1 MKENIED
8 YRKAGFI
15 NLDEYFLNNPGSF
28 TYPYYIDGY
37 DEKNFWTQVGKED
50 KEKFIYVKP
59 REGKEAEDIY
69 NVYAELLYQEMMKQ
83 VGIKT
88 ANFDASY
95 YDGNV
100 ATLSENVLDDYDKNE
115 FIINS
120 SELLCSN
127 RYSSDSSIED
137 LFNTIHDYCEYEH
150 IDKKQEEK
158 CYKDIQKVCI
168 ADIFLLSTDRDI
180 NDLDFIAGKDNKENE
195 KVITE
200 ETGVVLDDSFLS
212 EYLTAKQVNS
222 IMKDFY
228 KTWNENKYINLLKQF
243 NLPTDKLIKDFSSGM
258 RMKLKIATAISHN
271 PKLLILDEPT
281 SGLDPIV
288 RNEILDIFR
297 KYIEEDET
305 RSILLS
311 THITTDLEHISDYI
325 VFIEKG
331 KIIFD
336 LPTDELLENYGI
348 IKCSR
353 EDFIRLDEKDYI
365 AYKKGKYQYEVLT
378 NDKSAIRSK
387 YNISTIDKP
396 SIEDIMLFYI
406 KGEK

>member
-1 MKENIED
+1 MDNNIELQNVSKKYKD
-8 YRKAGFI
+8 FELKDISFNVPQGCIVGLIGENGAGKTTTI
-15 NLDEYFLNNPGSF
+15 KSMLNI
-28 TYPYYIDGY
+28 T
-37 DEKNFWTQVGKED
+37 
-50 KEKFIYVKP
+50 
-59 REGKEAEDIY
+59 RAE
-69 NVYAELLYQEMMKQ
+69 
-83 VGIKT
+83 
-88 ANFDASY
+88 
-95 YDGNV
+95 GNV
-100 ATLSENVLDDYDKNE
+100 KIFGKDSKKNE
-115 FIINS
+115 
-120 SELLCSN
+120 
-127 RYSSDSSIED
+127 
-137 LFNTIHDYCEYEH
+137 
-150 IDKKQEEK
+150 
-158 CYKDIQKVCI
+158 
-168 ADIFLLSTDRDI
+168 
-180 NDLDFIAGKDNKENE
+180 KEI
-195 KVITE
+195 KE

-228 KTWNENKYINLLKQF
+228 KNWDENKYINLLKEF

-258 RMKLKIATAISHN
+258 KMKLKIATAISHN

-281 SGLDPIV
+281 SGLDPVV

-331 KIIFD
+331 RKIFD

-348 IKCSR
+348 IKCSK
-353 EDFIRLDEKDYI
+353 EDFIRLDKKDYI
-365 AYKKGKYQYEVLT
+365 AYKKEKYQYEVLT
-378 NDKSAIRSK
+378 NDKSLIRSK
-387 YNISTIDKP
+387 YNIITIDKP